1 MDSLLSRWQF
11 NSTIIST
18 DGSEEKSSFMHFQVS
33 ESSLGV
39 VFFTKHPDSTTEE
52 FGGEI

>member
-11 NSTIIST
+11 NSKIISMN
-18 DGSEEKSSFMHFQVS
+18 GSEEKKFFHAFSVS
-33 ESSLGV
+33 GSSLGV
-39 VFFTKHPDSTTEE
+39 VSFTKHLDSITEE